1 MQRKIG
7 ENILGFVLLLGDI
20 DEAVYCASHSV
31 GVLQVETFSINCP
44 FVVCFHFGV
53 VFVQHI
59 QGFLHLLAVYHERN
73 ALRGVLRRGFGE
85 INDHFF
91 VLRHNDGFARH
102 VLEIISAVKKVHHFF
117 AAQHSGKGEAAEGER
132 DTFTLAV
139 RLEEVEL
146 AVTERMHRTVLNQR
160 LQLVGCSQSLHFGAK
175 EFARRRSGRGEEA
188 IDQHFHGNVRDKERS
203 KIGD

>member
-1 MQRKIG
+1 MEAFG
-7 ENILGFVLLLGDI
+7 I
-20 DEAVYCASHSV
+20 D
-31 GVLQVETFSINCP
+31 CP
-44 FVVCFHFGV
+44 FVVCFYFGM
-53 VFVQHI
+53 VFVKHI
-59 QGFLHLLAVYHERN
+59 QCFLHFLAVYHERN

-91 VLRHNDGFARH
+91 VLRHNDGFARY
-102 VLEIISAVKKVHHFF
+102 VLEIIPTVKKVHHFF
-117 AAQHSGKGEAAEGER
+117 AAQHSGKSETAEGER

-160 LQLVGCSQSLHFGAK
+160 LQLVRRSQSLHFGAK
-175 EFARRRSGRGEEA
+175 ESARRKTGRGEEA
-188 IDQHFHGNVRDKERS
+188 IDQHFHGNVRDKERR